1 MVFDTQIR
9 GSNSYGKYSNNYTK
23 SSNSNNNYCYNYFRI
38 NQEPNIQ
45 EQIKINE
52 KNIELLYQEI
62 KRYKEI
68 IKQKEMEIIRIQKEF
83 NNTYNYNCNNQN
95 IAELQRIIKELREE
109 NCRLKEQIIDYD
121 NLKAEI
127 EFIYKRG
134 GNYTFKETNKTSLK
148 LAYDALVEENTN
160 LKQKINKLEK
170 NIKK

>member
-1 MVFDTQIR
+1 MFYKLYDLT
-9 GSNSYGKYSNNYTK
+9 NYDVK
-23 SSNSNNNYCYNYFRI
+23 RKI
-38 NQEPNIQ
+38 K
-45 EQIKINE
+45 EQIKIKE

-83 NNTYNYNCNNQN
+83 NNTYDYNCNNQN

-121 NLKAEI
+121 NINAEI

-148 LAYDALVEENTN
+148 LAYDALVEENTIF
-160 LKQKINKLEK
+160 KQKINKLEK
-170 NIKK
+170 RIKK

>member
-1 MVFDTQIR
+1 
-9 GSNSYGKYSNNYTK
+9 
-23 SSNSNNNYCYNYFRI
+23 
-38 NQEPNIQ
+38 
-45 EQIKINE
+45 
-52 KNIELLYQEI
+52 
-62 KRYKEI
+62 
-68 IKQKEMEIIRIQKEF
+68 MEIIRIQKEF

-148 LAYDALVEENTN
+148 LAYDALVEENN
-160 LKQKINKLEK
+160 ILKQKINKLEK
-170 NIKK
+170 IIKK